1 MPAFKFPTKIFLYK
15 FTVYDIFSN
24 FVTGDDGQLQPFTV
38 VARKMQLMPSI
49 FDLAISKPMKHF
61 TIHGQSRSNDNYQ
74 AFLGNFLHILL
85 NYIVY
90 NVVIVQT
97 LEHIT
102 LAFDIRML
110 SPAVGYVA
118 LSRVSS
124 FDNVVPLLRLRKSHF
139 IISVK

>member
-1 MPAFKFPTKIFLYK
+1 
-15 FTVYDIFSN
+15 
-24 FVTGDDGQLQPFTV
+24 
-38 VARKMQLMPSI
+38 
-49 FDLAISKPMKHF
+49 MKHF
-61 TIHGQSRSNDNYQ
+61 TIHGQYRSNDNYQ
-74 AFLGNFLHILL
+74 AFLGYFLHILL

-90 NVVIVQT
+90 NVVSYIGQT

-124 FDNVVPLLRLRKSHF
+124 IDNVVPLLRLRKSHF
-139 IISVK
+139 INSVK

>member
-1 MPAFKFPTKIFLYK
+1 
-15 FTVYDIFSN
+15 
-24 FVTGDDGQLQPFTV
+24 
-38 VARKMQLMPSI
+38 
-49 FDLAISKPMKHF
+49 MKHF
-61 TIHGQSRSNDNYQ
+61 TIHGQYRSNDNYQ

-102 LAFDIRML
+102 LAFDIHML
-110 SPAVGYVA
+110 SPAIGYVA

-124 FDNVVPLLRLRKSHF
+124 IDNVVPLLRLRKSHF

>member
-1 MPAFKFPTKIFLYK
+1 
-15 FTVYDIFSN
+15 
-24 FVTGDDGQLQPFTV
+24 
-38 VARKMQLMPSI
+38 MQLMPSI

-97 LEHIT
+97 LEYIT

-124 FDNVVPLLRLRKSHF
+124 IDNVVPLLRLRKSHF